1 MKVFLI
7 SFLTVLTMF
16 DSCQVLS
23 QSQGVEFQNLSWEQA
38 LEAAKKQNKFLFVD
52 VVRSIKDAAQKS
64 DFDKQV
70 DKAFSVDSLA
80 GLINDNFLSIK
91 MDMSSEEGKT
101 FGPKL
106 QMLMYPA
113 YVFYNTEGDQ
123 IGNSNSYE
131 LVKNPGE
138 FIDKVYHAVQ
148 KGELKKENNGVID
161 FLGNKDSSWE
171 SVLERAVKE
180 KKPVFIDAY
189 TTWCRPCIQMDRD
202 IFTLNEVA
210 DFHNKNF
217 INLKLDGGKTYG
229 PELVKK
235 FGIRG
240 FPSFIYV
247 DAKGKVIHSDSG
259 FKEKDA
265 FLNLSKEALNKF
277 DKKTPKINF
286 LEQAPFIEVQRKAK
300 RQKKPIFFDA
310 YTTWCGPCKQMDKQV
325 FTNPEV
331 ADFFN
336 SDFINAKYD
345 MEKGEGISL
354 KTKYEVSAYPTYL
367 ILDDEGNVLHR
378 YVGAMSPEE
387 FIKFGETGKSE
398 SSLSKMRERYEAGA
412 RDKMFILEYILS
424 LKNAYLTTEASQV
437 ADTYFMGLSES
448 DKLLGSTWNFI
459 GNYIVSPN
467 TEAIRYIVANRAN
480 FTTNFGDEVESK
492 LYNVYLGGARQFAQ
506 LNEKNELIDYD
517 KKGFVKYLKEVEKLG
532 LTKYDQF
539 EAYAWIGSYRTRS
552 DWDNYV
558 SAIDKYMD
566 QGTID
571 RGVFS
576 VYNYALVVERNAD
589 DAALRE
595 IASDWIIAS
604 EGSAPEYYKDPLSKL
619 KEKLSGPLSE
629 N

>member
-1 MKVFLI
+1 M
-7 SFLTVLTMF
+7 LTMF

-113 YVFYNTEGDQ
+113 YVFYNAEGDQ

-229 PELVKK
+229 SELVKK

-286 LEQAPFIEVQRKAK
+286 LDQAPFIEVRKMAK
-300 RQKKPIFFDA
+300 NQKKQIFFDA

-336 SDFINAKYD
+336 ADFINAKYD

-398 SSLSKMRERYEAGA
+398 SSLSKMRERYEAGERNKA
-412 RDKMFILEYILS
+412 FVLEYILS

-448 DKLLGSTWNFI
+448 DKLSGSTWNFI

-517 KKGFVKYLKEVEKLG
+517 KKGFVKYLKEVEKLP
-532 LTKYDQF
+532 LAKYDQF

-558 SAIDKYMD
+558 AAIDKYMD

-576 VYNYALVVERNAD
+576 VYNYALVVERNAED
-589 DAALRE
+589 TELRE

>member
-1 MKVFLI
+1 
-7 SFLTVLTMF
+7 
-16 DSCQVLS
+16 
-23 QSQGVEFQNLSWEQA
+23 
-38 LEAAKKQNKFLFVD
+38 
-52 VVRSIKDAAQKS
+52 
-64 DFDKQV
+64 
-70 DKAFSVDSLA
+70 
-80 GLINDNFLSIK
+80 
-91 MDMSSEEGKT
+91 
-101 FGPKL
+101 
-106 QMLMYPA
+106 
-113 YVFYNTEGDQ
+113 
-123 IGNSNSYE
+123 
-131 LVKNPGE
+131 
-138 FIDKVYHAVQ
+138 
-148 KGELKKENNGVID
+148 
-161 FLGNKDSSWE
+161 
-171 SVLERAVKE
+171 
-180 KKPVFIDAY
+180 
-189 TTWCRPCIQMDRD
+189 
-202 IFTLNEVA
+202 
-210 DFHNKNF
+210 
-217 INLKLDGGKTYG
+217 
-229 PELVKK
+229 
-235 FGIRG
+235 
-240 FPSFIYV
+240 
-247 DAKGKVIHSDSG
+247 
-259 FKEKDA
+259 
-265 FLNLSKEALNKF
+265 
-277 DKKTPKINF
+277 
-286 LEQAPFIEVQRKAK
+286 
-300 RQKKPIFFDA
+300 
-310 YTTWCGPCKQMDKQV
+310 
-325 FTNPEV
+325 
-331 ADFFN
+331 
-336 SDFINAKYD
+336 
-345 MEKGEGISL
+345 
-354 KTKYEVSAYPTYL
+354 
-367 ILDDEGNVLHR
+367 
-378 YVGAMSPEE
+378 
-387 FIKFGETGKSE
+387 
-398 SSLSKMRERYEAGA
+398 
-412 RDKMFILEYILS
+412 LEYILS

>member
-106 QMLMYPA
+106 QMLMYPV
-113 YVFYNTEGDQ
+113 YVFYNAEGDQ

-265 FLNLSKEALNKF
+265 FLNLSKQALNKF
-277 DKKTPKINF
+277 DEKTPKINF
-286 LEQAPFIEVQRKAK
+286 LEQAPFIEARKMAK
-300 RQKKPIFFDA
+300 NQKKQIFFDA

-336 SDFINAKYD
+336 ADFINAKYD

-412 RDKMFILEYILS
+412 RDKMFILDYIQS
-424 LKNAYLTTEASQV
+424 LKNAYLATEANQV